1 MYNFTVLERMVL
13 ESINKSG
20 KTLDEVQEDTGL
32 GAELC
37 LNVVF
42 SLSAKN
48 LIVTKADK
56 YLINE
61 NLCEGI
67 LSELKDA
74 QNKAVELNMLV
85 RECVKDTIIGGG
97 ESFGFKKVYMDEK
110 EKKLLKAMLYNLES
124 FLDGLKDNK
133 GKTKDETFVF
143 WGKENYGKAIL
154 DYIS

>member
-1 MYNFTVLERMVL
+1 MYNFTVLERMIL
-13 ESINKSG
+13 ESINKSP
-20 KTLDEVQEDTGL
+20 KNLDAIKEDTGL
-32 GAELC
+32 DSELC
-37 LNVVF
+37 LNVVY

-48 LIVTKADK
+48 LIVTKAQK
-56 YLINE
+56 YAINS

-67 LSELKDA
+67 IAELKDS
-74 QNKAVELNMLV
+74 QNRAVELNMLV
-85 RECVKDTIIGGG
+85 RECVKDTVMGKGD
-97 ESFGFKKVYMDEK
+97 SFGFKKVYMNQR

-124 FLDGLKDNK
+124 FLDGLKENK

>member
-1 MYNFTVLERMVL
+1 MYNFTILERMVL
-13 ESINKSG
+13 ESINKAAKS
-20 KTLDEVQEDTGL
+20 LDDIQEDTGL
-32 GAELC
+32 AGELC

-48 LIVTKADK
+48 LIVSKAGK
-56 YLINE
+56 YAFNA

-67 LSELKDA
+67 IAELKDS
-74 QNKAVELNMLV
+74 QNRAVELNMLI
-85 RECVKDTIIGGG
+85 RECVKDTIMGDGQ
-97 ESFGFKKVYMDEK
+97 SFSFKKVYMNEK

-124 FLDGLKDNK
+124 FLEGLKENK

-143 WGKENYGKAIL
+143 WGNENYGKAIL